1 MENNP
6 YTSPTANLFGSSSAS
21 SAEGVSQEAIVQLQ
35 RTKPWV
41 RFIGVLLWIGVAL
54 MMLGGVI
61 VLFSS
66 IMGLSAMNQNG
77 AGNLGLQ
84 AGMMVGIAISYLI
97 MSLLYIYPA
106 VKIWKYGSYIG
117 KLVSSRSP
125 EDLVSALDQQRS
137 FWKFF
142 GIMAIIVICMYLLI
156 FIGAIVFGAAAASGL
171 QTLHLGPQSMI
182 FWRVL

>member
-1 MENNP
+1 M
-6 YTSPTANLFGSSSAS
+6 
-21 SAEGVSQEAIVQLQ
+21 QLQ

-66 IMGLSAMNQNG
+66 IMGMSAMNQNG

-84 AGMMVGIAISYLI
+84 AGVMVGIAISYLI

-106 VKIWKYGSYIG
+106 VKIWKYGSYIA

-125 EDLVSALDQQRS
+125 EDLVSALE
-137 FWKFF
+137 
-142 GIMAIIVICMYLLI
+142 AV
-156 FIGAIVFGAAAASGL
+156 
-171 QTLHLGPQSMI
+171 
-182 FWRVL
+182 